1 MYFDI
6 SKLVSVANVQFAL
19 HFQSHKLFTII
30 PYKTDSKNFTSC
42 RELQWKTEENF
53 TSKLQKQCP
62 LNIHIYIILYI
73 YIYII
78 GRVAQSLQRLTTGWV
93 IRDRIPVGTKFF
105 PVQTGPGDHP
115 AYSTICIGFFPRVE
129 CGPGRAADR
138 SPPSSAA
145 VMEEQSYSSNYLLR
159 HTRPVTGPFYHY
171 MYITCRTGQ
180 NSTKYFSR
188 VE

>member
-73 YIYII
+73 YIYIYRWSGSSVFI
-78 GRVAQSLQRLTTGWV
+78 ATDYGLGDPGSNPGGDEIFPRPDRPWRPPSLQYNLYRVFSQGRVR
-93 IRDRIPVGTKFF
+93 
-105 PVQTGPGDHP
+105 PG
-115 AYSTICIGFFPRVE
+115 AC
-129 CGPGRAADR
+129 C
-138 SPPSSAA
+138 
-145 VMEEQSYSSNYLLR
+145 
-159 HTRPVTGPFYHY
+159 
-171 MYITCRTGQ
+171 
-180 NSTKYFSR
+180 
-188 VE
+188 